1 MTRPIR
7 LTILFSILA
16 ISSLVALLALNWGGA
31 TPALAQ
37 SVLTPCACT
46 ALEKLEYK
54 PVSPAEP
61 MARLY
66 VGQCQCGNMSCVVT
80 AGALQCIKG

>member
-1 MTRPIR
+1 MTRSTR
-7 LTILFSILA
+7 LAILA
-16 ISSLVALLALNWGGA
+16 GLLATASAAGFLALGSTRA
-31 TPALAQ
+31 TAAPAQTAPP
-37 SVLTPCACT
+37 PCVCS

-66 VGQCQCGNMSCVVT
+66 VGHCQCGAMSCVVT
-80 AGALQCIKG
+80 TGALQCVK